1 VIFNPLVSLHDTLVS
16 DRGRFRPRSLAARV
30 LRRVDAHAFRGAELV
45 VADTEAHAAFF
56 REAFHLSQ
64 GHVDVCFVGA
74 EDRLFRPAGR
84 AAGEFHA
91 LLVGKLI
98 PLQGLEVI
106 LEAAR
111 LTPEIAYRVVGSGQM
126 EGLLARRPRNVDWV
140 PWIEYEEL
148 PAAYC
153 AAACVLGIF
162 GTTSKAGRV
171 IPNKAFQAIACGRPL
186 ITSDTPAARELLTD
200 GSDALLVPPGDAQ
213 GLAAAVRRLAAD
225 PALAERLGGA
235 ARATYLARACEGVL
249 GKRWRELLER
259 VLTRR

>member
-1 VIFNPLVSLHDTLVS
+1 
-16 DRGRFRPRSLAARV
+16 
-30 LRRVDAHAFRGAELV
+30 
-45 VADTEAHAAFF
+45 
-56 REAFHLSQ
+56 
-64 GHVDVCFVGA
+64 
-74 EDRLFRPAGR
+74 
-84 AAGEFHA
+84 
-91 LLVGKLI
+91 
-98 PLQGLEVI
+98 
-106 LEAAR
+106 
-111 LTPEIAYRVVGSGQM
+111 
-126 EGLLARRPRNVDWV
+126 
-140 PWIEYEEL
+140 
-148 PAAYC
+148 
-153 AAACVLGIF
+153 VLGIF